1 MRYIFR
7 VALQVFA
14 VAAVIVLVIPASAG
28 QAGTA
33 GADIRKSSADRA
45 HPGNPFIHLASHGA
59 RQQTAALPMGTI
71 RLRVIP
77 RIGGKTLQQPINW
90 RLETFGRDA
99 AGNRHEVAEVTGA
112 TPELVLPAG
121 WYIVHVRLPDK
132 KIKHPVQ
139 VTAGRTFDYTLVTK

>member
-7 VALQVFA
+7 LALQVVA
-14 VAAVIVLVIPASAG
+14 VAAVMILAIPASAE

-33 GADIRKSSADRA
+33 ADEVRNTPVYS
-45 HPGNPFIHLASHGA
+45 GNPFIRLAAHGA

-77 RIGGKTLQQPINW
+77 RIGGKTLRQQINW
-90 RLETFGRDA
+90 RVETFGRDA

-121 WYIVHVRLPDK
+121 WYIVHARLPDK
-132 KIKHPVQ
+132 MIKHPVE
-139 VTAGRTFDYTLVTK
+139 VTAGRTFHYTLVKN

>member
-1 MRYIFR
+1 MRYIFK
-7 VALQVFA
+7 VALQAVA
-14 VAAVIVLVIPASAG
+14 VAAVIVLVTPVSSG
-28 QAGTA
+28 QAATA
-33 GADIRKSSADRA
+33 GGEVRNTSADRA
-45 HPGNPFIHLASHGA
+45 HPGTPFIQLASHGA

-77 RIGGKTLQQPINW
+77 RIGGQTLQQPINW
-90 RLETFGRDA
+90 RLETYGRDA
-99 AGNRHEVAEVTGA
+99 AGNRHDVAEVTGA

-139 VTAGRTFDYTLVTK
+139 VTAGRTFDYTLVKN

>member
-7 VALQVFA
+7 VALQVVA
-14 VAAVIVLVIPASAG
+14 VAAVMVLTIPASAE

-33 GADIRKSSADRA
+33 GGEVRNTPAHSS
-45 HPGNPFIHLASHGA
+45 NPFIRLAAHGA

-90 RLETFGRDA
+90 RVETFGRDA
-99 AGNRHEVAEVTGA
+99 AGNRHDVAEVTGA

-121 WYIVHVRLPDK
+121 WYIVHARLPDK
-132 KIKHPVQ
+132 KIKHPVE
-139 VTAGRTFDYTLVTK
+139 VTAGRIFEYTLVKN